1 MGDVSEL
8 PSELLFNLGK
18 RTPQLVRRRAPAP
31 LPFSCITLRLKGND
45 AAPVQSSPLKKGS
58 FTIGKQERKAGHKNA
73 SIRGDACMEVGFPFC
88 SITAS
93 NTSNPTTTPDKWSGS
108 ELLQGILLRLLPGL
122 KHELDYLAW
131 EELQVGQQLPPGT
144 AAEENEAKTRR
155 RDKRRKAGEIG
166 EGTKQFRVA
175 AGEEQ
180 LWEVFAEFCGR
191 DGYISS
197 SELRAALLKLGLPCT
212 PEYLRL
218 LMNELD
224 VDHDSKVDWPDFR
237 AFFSM
242 RSRGIEKAFRAFDR
256 DGDGVITMDELEQ
269 ALTSA
274 GIPADEETIRRM
286 ISRMDVN
293 LSKTISL
300 QEFTRFATFLPVH
313 MGESIADPSLFA
325 AWWRTTSMAPSVTDS
340 TLIPQ
345 SGVGTQQRVGYLQA
359 NASPFNLQNFFT
371 VFDIIVRTSLAATLL
386 VVLAGFNE
394 QGFD

>member
-1 MGDVSEL
+1 
-8 PSELLFNLGK
+8 
-18 RTPQLVRRRAPAP
+18 
-31 LPFSCITLRLKGND
+31 
-45 AAPVQSSPLKKGS
+45 VQ
-58 FTIGKQERKAGHKNA
+58 
-73 SIRGDACMEVGFPFC
+73 
-88 SITAS
+88 
-93 NTSNPTTTPDKWSGS
+93 
-108 ELLQGILLRLLPGL
+108 
-122 KHELDYLAW
+122 
-131 EELQVGQQLPPGT
+131 
-144 AAEENEAKTRR
+144 
-155 RDKRRKAGEIG
+155 
-166 EGTKQFRVA
+166 
-175 AGEEQ
+175 
-180 LWEVFAEFCGR
+180 EFCGR